1 MQQKNRLS
9 DQYYDWSDKR
19 PRKSLG
25 ASPPAETQAVSETA
39 ASSGRLLAR
48 FVDRALQALRQAGMQ
63 VRDGAGARA
72 EILSLRQSVGIQ
84 TADGLRALRAPAA
97 GATVRGKLSTRSR
110 SSQGH
115 LRNQSRTVTTTGTTV
130 DRICECHSH
139 SHAGGLDLTGPGC
152 RSGRQHAPGFFLAT
166 TAQAA
171 GGGTTR

>member
-1 MQQKNRLS
+1 MQHNHRLS
-9 DQYYDWSDKR
+9 DQFYDWSDKR
-19 PRKSLG
+19 SRKSLI
-25 ASPPAETQAVSETA
+25 ASPPAETQAASETA

-63 VRDGAGARA
+63 MRDGVGARA

-97 GATVRGKLSTRSR
+97 GAAVRGEPSTRSR

-115 LRNQSRTVTTTGTTV
+115 LRNQSRTITTTGTTV
-130 DRICECHSH
+130 GRICECYSH
-139 SHAGGLDLTGPGC
+139 SHADGLDPAGPGC

-171 GGGTTR
+171 GGGTAR